1 MPLHLPACP
10 RALAAALFLCLAGG
24 AAHADDGAGAIVTDR
39 PDVSE
44 SSEVVGAGRFQIETS
59 LEWARDGAG
68 AAAVRE
74 RSFPTLL
81 RIGLSKAWEL
91 RIETEL
97 QVRQRSALG
106 SRSGTPDTAVGLKWH
121 VQDGDDDDFVPSVAA
136 LLHADLPSGSAG
148 FKGSGVRPSLRV
160 VGEWELP
167 GGWSVGAMPGIA
179 SLSDDN
185 GQRYTAGSLAVTLGK
200 EFNADWRG
208 FVEWSL
214 DQWASRRHGGTLH
227 SADAGVAWLWSPN
240 VQLDAS
246 VTRGISRGATDWRWG
261 LGLSLRY

>member
-1 MPLHLPACP
+1 MPMSLSARPHAV
-10 RALAAALFLCLAGG
+10 AAALLLSLAG
-24 AAHADDGAGAIVTDR
+24 ASVQAETDGPIVTDR

-44 SSEVVGAGRFQIETS
+44 SSDVVGAGRFQIETS
-59 LEWARDGAG
+59 IEWARDGAG

-81 RIGLSKAWEL
+81 RIGLDKAWEL

-97 QVRQRSALG
+97 HVRQRSALG
-106 SRSGTPDTAVGLKWH
+106 SASGTPDTAVGLKWH

-136 LLHADLPSGSAG
+136 LLHADLPTGSAG

-160 VGEWELP
+160 VGEWEL
-167 GGWSVGAMPGIA
+167 GNGWSIGAMPGIA
-179 SLSDDN
+179 SLSDDQ

-208 FVEWSL
+208 YVEWSAE
-214 DQWASRRHGGTLH
+214 QWASRRHGGNVY
-227 SADAGVAWLWSPN
+227 SADAGVAWLWSPD

-246 VTRGISRGATDWRWG
+246 VTRGISRAATDWRWG
-261 LGLSLRY
+261 LGLSVRY

>member
-1 MPLHLPACP
+1 MFMTHSAGA
-10 RALAAALFLCLAGG
+10 RAVAVAMLLSLAG
-24 AAHADDGAGAIVTDR
+24 ASVLAEVEGAIITDR

-59 LEWARDGAG
+59 LEWSRDGRG

-81 RIGLSKAWEL
+81 RIGLSPSWEL

-97 QVRQRSALG
+97 HVRERTVLG

-121 VQDGDDDDFVPSVAA
+121 LQDGDDDDFVPSVAA

-148 FKGSGVRPSLRV
+148 FKGTGVRPSLRV

-167 GGWSVGAMPGIA
+167 GGWSLGAMPGIG
-179 SLSDDN
+179 SLSDGN
-185 GQRYTAGSLAVTLGK
+185 GQRYTAGLLAVTVGK
-200 EFNADWRG
+200 ELNADWRAY
-208 FVEWSL
+208 VEWSV
-214 DQWASRRHGGTLH
+214 DQWASRRHGGTIH
-227 SADAGVAWLWSPN
+227 SADAGVAWLVNPDL
-240 VQLDAS
+240 QFDAS
-246 VTRGISRGATDWRWG
+246 VTRGLSGGAADWRWG
-261 LGLSLRY
+261 LGMSVRY